1 MRSRKKGAVRYI
13 VLAVMLQA
21 AARPLERLG
30 DHAVALAGPGQGAG
44 APYYIPALLLTLAS
58 LGLFLFALKRLYDRI
73 TGKDDGAA
81 PPSDPP
87 ESTISAPQGFDPDA
101 ALQRY
106 LSNRP
111 ADPAQAAPPAQPAS
125 PARPGGFGRK
135 GL

>member
-13 VLAVMLQA
+13 VLALVLQA
-21 AARPLERLG
+21 GSRSLERLG
-30 DHAVALAGPGQGAG
+30 DHAAALTGPGQGAG
-44 APYYIPALLLTLAS
+44 APYYIPALLLTLAA

-73 TGKDDGAA
+73 TGKGGGAV
-81 PPSDPP
+81 PPQGPVEDV
-87 ESTISAPQGFDPDA
+87 ISAPQGFDPDA

-111 ADPAQAAPPAQPAS
+111 ADPAQAAPPQPAA